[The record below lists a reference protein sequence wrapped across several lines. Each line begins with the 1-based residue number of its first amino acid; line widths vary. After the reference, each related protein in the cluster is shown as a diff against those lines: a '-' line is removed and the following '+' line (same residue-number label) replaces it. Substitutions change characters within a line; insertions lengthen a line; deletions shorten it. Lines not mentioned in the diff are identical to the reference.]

1 MTENCLFCGIVS
13 GAVPSKLVYE
23 DDQVYAFHDINPGA
37 PTHVLIIPREHIA
50 TLNDLEER
58 HEPLVGRIF
67 SVAKKIAADLG
78 LDEVGYRT
86 VFNTNAGGGQT
97 VYHIHLHLLAGR
109 SLKWPPG

>member
-13 GAVPSKLVYE
+13 GSVPSKMVYE